1 MDFGYEDNGYYTE
14 PMDYEDEYDETEEEE
29 II

>member
-1 MDFGYEDNGYYTE
+1 MDFGYEDNGYYAE
-14 PMDYEDEYDETEEEE
+14 PMDYEDEYDETEEED

>member
-1 MDFGYEDNGYYTE
+1 MDFGYEDNGYYAE
-14 PMDYEDEYDETEEEE
+14 PMDYEDDYDETEEED

>member
-1 MDFGYEDNGYYTE
+1 MDFGYEDNGYYAE
-14 PMDYEDEYDETEEEE
+14 PMDYEDEYGETEEED